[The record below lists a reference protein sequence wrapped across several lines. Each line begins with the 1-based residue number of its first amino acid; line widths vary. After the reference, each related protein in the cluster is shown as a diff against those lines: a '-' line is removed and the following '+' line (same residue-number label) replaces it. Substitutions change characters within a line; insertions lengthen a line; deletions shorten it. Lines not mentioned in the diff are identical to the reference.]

1 MRHSKLL
8 ILAAALLIMLELS
21 GAALAEDTIN
31 NLWKSGN
38 DFLFHTDNVT
48 VNGDAIFTLDGK
60 LFKTAQLNYLQ
71 DGYCSYYGLKLITP
85 KKDGTDREGGWTI
98 IADGDENIAIM
109 DAYYPGTYRSG
120 LSTPHNTLLRHSVQL
135 DALTELG
142 GTLAKQL
149 DNILPA
155 DTITVTE
162 SESVKNIHIKL
173 SGDQIPEMAVSMLN
187 VAAGFLSDRWFS
199 NSHDRVLGDDY
210 LAFDSYI
217 TVTEALT
224 DGTVKWT
231 LQAADIE
238 FAMDTQGRLSAVS
251 GTVNVDSTYWDG
263 VVRSVE
269 LQFHLTMTDYG
280 TSHVKPFDPA
290 DYHVVPQYEVYGE

>member
-1 MRHSKLL
+1 MRYSKLL
-8 ILAAALLIMLELS
+8 ILAAALLIMLELT
-21 GAALAEDTIN
+21 GVALAENTIDS
-31 NLWKSGN
+31 LWKSGN

-48 VNGDAIFTLDGK
+48 VNGDAVFTLDGK
-60 LFKTAQLNYLQ
+60 LFKTAQLNYIQ
-71 DGYCSYYGLKLITP
+71 DGYCSSYGLKLITP
-85 KKDGTDREGGWTI
+85 KKDGTDRESGWTI
-98 IADGDENIAIM
+98 IADKDDNIAIM

-120 LSTPHNTLLRHSVQL
+120 LSTAHNTLLRRSVQL

-142 GTLAKQL
+142 GTLARQI
-149 DNILPA
+149 DSMLPA

-238 FAMDTQGRLSAVS
+238 IALDAQERLAAVS

-269 LQFHLTMTDYG
+269 LRFHLTMTDYG

-290 DYHVVPQYEVYGE
+290 DYNVVPQFEVYGE

>member
-60 LFKTAQLNYLQ
+60 LFKTAQLNYVQ

-149 DNILPA
+149 DSILPA

-173 SGDQIPEMAVSMLN
+173 SGDQIPEMAVSALN

-238 FAMDTQGRLSAVS
+238 FAMDTQERLSAVS

-269 LQFHLTMTDYG
+269 LQFHLAMTDYG

-290 DYHVVPQYEVYGE
+290 DYNVVPQFEVYGE

>member
-60 LFKTAQLNYLQ
+60 LFKTAQLNYVQ

-85 KKDGTDREGGWTI
+85 KKDGTNREGGWTI

-149 DNILPA
+149 DSILPA

-238 FAMDTQGRLSAVS
+238 FAMDTQGRFSAVS

-290 DYHVVPQYEVYGE
+290 DYNVVPQFEVY

>member
-60 LFKTAQLNYLQ
+60 LFKTAQLNYVQ

-149 DNILPA
+149 DSILPA

-162 SESVKNIHIKL
+162 SESVKNLHIKL

-290 DYHVVPQYEVYGE
+290 DYNVVPQYEVYGE